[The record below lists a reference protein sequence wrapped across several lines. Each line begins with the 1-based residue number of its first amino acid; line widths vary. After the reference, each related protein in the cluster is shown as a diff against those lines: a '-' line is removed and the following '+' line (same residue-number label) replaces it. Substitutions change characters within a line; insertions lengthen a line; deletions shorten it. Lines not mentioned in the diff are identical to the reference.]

1 MKQDVYYGLSRI
13 NGDLHAKTFL
23 AAFNYA
29 NSLERLK
36 RFREAKKLL
45 RKTIPMARRTLGDSH
60 PDTLRMRWLYA
71 MVLYDDADASLD
83 DQREAVGT
91 LEEIEPIAR
100 RVLGGAHPVTEGIEG
115 DLRKAQAGLRARE
128 TPPPGS

>member
-1 MKQDVYYGLSRI
+1 MDG
-13 NGDLHAKTFL
+13 
-23 AAFNYA
+23 
-29 NSLERLK
+29 SLERLK

-45 RKTIPMARRTLGDSH
+45 RKKIPMARRTLGDSH

-115 DLRKAQAGLRARE
+115 DLRNTRAILHARE
-128 TPPPGS
+128 TPPPGSA

>member
-71 MVLYDDADASLD
+71 MVLYDDAGASLD

-100 RVLGGAHPVTEGIEG
+100 RVLGGAHPDTTRIENA
-115 DLRKAQAGLRARE
+115 LRSARAELRARD
-128 TPPPGS
+128 TPPTSN

>member
-1 MKQDVYYGLSRI
+1 MDVDFER
-13 NGDLHAKTFL
+13 DLDEPEQAVSLRAKVL
-23 AAFNYA
+23 ASIAAFILIA
-29 NSLERLK
+29 GPIW
-36 RFREAKKLL
+36 FLL
-45 RKTIPMARRTLGDSH
+45 FFGRQLTRDEH
-60 PDTLRMRWLYA
+60 
-71 MVLYDDADASLD
+71 DDADASLD

-128 TPPPGS
+128 TPLPGSA